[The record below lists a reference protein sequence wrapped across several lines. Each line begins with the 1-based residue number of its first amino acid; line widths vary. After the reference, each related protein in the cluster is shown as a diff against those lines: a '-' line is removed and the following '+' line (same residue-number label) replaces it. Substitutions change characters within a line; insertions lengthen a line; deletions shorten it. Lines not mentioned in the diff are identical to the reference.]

1 MDFGDATDAL
11 MDSDTYIE
19 DVGAAGVGFMGPYV
33 VDNLADRV
41 TGTDIPTELSGLA
54 VIALAAAY
62 GGDYAEP
69 VMAGAGAYTFNAVA
83 RRVGIRS
90 TVVNAVGVV
99 PAAGRRRLR
108 HGGGRR

>member
-11 MDSDTYIE
+11 VDSDTYIE
-19 DVGAAGVGFMGPYV
+19 DVCGGSGLHGPPRRGQPRG
-33 VDNLADRV
+33 RV
-41 TGTDIPTELSGLA
+41 TGTDIPNELSGLA
-54 VIALAAAY
+54 VIALAAAD
-62 GGDYAEP
+62 GGDYAGP